1 MAGVTQATGGRA
13 RLQPGTQGSARW
25 AQRSGFPAHPWMILP
40 CPHPAPSPH
49 TSSPFWEDLGF
60 CPSSPATHLPL
71 TYFAALAQK
80 PFRALADKIGE
91 IESLPTHPA
100 VEAPRLAATCQG
112 QARKPH
118 HSRSS
123 SKDNRSYNST
133 RRALCSAVYRR
144 SSFHHS
150 SPRRRCARS
159 PHVTDGEAEARREK
173 AGPSARSRS
182 LAQRLGISLRQS
194 TPRSSGRPD
203 AQGWARGRSKLRLGA
218 RTYF

>member
-1 MAGVTQATGGRA
+1 MAGVTQATRGRA

-25 AQRSGFPAHPWMILP
+25 AQRSGFPAGPWMILP

-71 TYFAALAQK
+71 TYFTALAQK

-112 QARKPH
+112 QTRKPD

-133 RRALCSAVYRR
+133 SERHMPGTVLRGLQEERIPSQQPPKAVRP
-144 SSFHHS
+144 F
-150 SPRRRCARS
+150 SPRDRRGS
-159 PHVTDGEAEARREK
+159 
-173 AGPSARSRS
+173 
-182 LAQRLGISLRQS
+182 
-194 TPRSSGRPD
+194 
-203 AQGWARGRSKLRLGA
+203 
-218 RTYF
+218 